1 MCYAISRLAVHAI
14 SRFECNLMI
23 LRMCK
28 AILRLRKFSHCA
40 EHFHSQT
47 VRAPIGGT
55 PYNYAKER
63 DGPFLSVSTLK
74 HERASISCRQQFD
87 ALKANN

>member
-1 MCYAISRLAVHAI
+1 MHNAIP
-14 SRFECNLMI
+14 
-23 LRMCK
+23 
-28 AILRLRKFSHCA
+28 RLRKFSDCV

-47 VRAPIGGT
+47 VRAPIGGA
-55 PYNYAKER
+55 PYKYAKER

-74 HERASISCRQQFD
+74 HERVPISCRHEQFD